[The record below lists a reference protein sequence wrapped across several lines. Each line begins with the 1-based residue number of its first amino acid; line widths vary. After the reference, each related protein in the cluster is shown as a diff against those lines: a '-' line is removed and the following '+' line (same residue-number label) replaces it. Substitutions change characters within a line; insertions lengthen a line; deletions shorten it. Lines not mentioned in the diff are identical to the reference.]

1 MSRQNSYDERLR
13 AAAREKQKKADRFAF
28 SLLAQLELDE
38 AFIIRQLK
46 ILEKEI
52 NKALDEGDKESFLKF
67 SKEYKAL
74 TR

>member
-1 MSRQNSYDERLR
+1 MARQNSYDERLR

-38 AFIIRQLK
+38 AFILRQLN

-52 NKALDEGDKESFLKF
+52 NEALDRRDKESFLKL
-67 SKEYKAL
+67 SKKYKAL